1 METVKGFIDHI
12 IFRNAQNGY
21 TVFSLIVDDDELT
34 CVGILK
40 TSEQGEM
47 IEATGEYIEHPL
59 YGKQF
64 KIDAYSVVEP
74 EDEVSIERYLASG
87 AIKGIGVA
95 LAKRIVKR
103 FGDSTFQIMERE
115 PERLTEI
122 KGISDRIA
130 REISKQLE
138 DKKDMRDAMIFLQKY
153 GINNALAIKIY
164 EKYGAKVYGILQENP
179 YQVAEDVEGVGFRV
193 DAEIASKKARRCDV

>member
-87 AIKGIGVA
+87 AIQGIGVA

-103 FGDSTFQIMERE
+103 FGDSTFQIME
-115 PERLTEI
+115 
-122 KGISDRIA
+122 
-130 REISKQLE
+130 
-138 DKKDMRDAMIFLQKY
+138 
-153 GINNALAIKIY
+153 
-164 EKYGAKVYGILQENP
+164 
-179 YQVAEDVEGVGFRV
+179 
-193 DAEIASKKARRCDV
+193 